1 VTGCR
6 SGSVRFGDGDG
17 FATVLAGCAGLSAE
31 RVKRLVHESGGRPP
45 EDYPA
50 PLVLQ
55 AEWTVVPVLD
65 NGGHAFRTPRR

>member
-1 VTGCR
+1 MTGCR

-17 FATVLAGCAGLSAE
+17 FATVLAGCARLSPE
-31 RVKRLVHESGGRPP
+31 RIKRLVHEFGGRPP
-45 EDYPA
+45 EDDPA
-50 PLVLQ
+50 LLVLQ